1 MVPAQVRLL
10 SMGSATIE
18 CCTVLGA
25 KQTVLAGRVSV
36 VILFCLSF
44 LLLLGKTSQSQ
55 EPQERLSQ
63 FLKSYCL
70 DCHNQH
76 DADGNRDFE
85 SLVLPFT
92 SESQIITATEI
103 IDQLT
108 LRQMPPPEAEQPT
121 IDDSIP
127 FLEFLREQVQV
138 ARMQLKSTGG
148 RTVLRRLT
156 NREYERT
163 LATLFGRSVDTLGLT
178 TEFPSETATHNLER
192 IGSEMI
198 TSGVLLDKY
207 FAAANRLIE
216 LRLNKPDTPSQE
228 WHFQGSFKQYEELQ
242 GPHKSVFNYRF
253 LCLYEQPN
261 TDTRQGGYG
270 HIEDF
275 LQGVPVSGLYDIEVQ
290 AQAMHRNT
298 HYDPKIFRIDFSEPF
313 QLAVV
318 PGDVKRGHIHY
329 PQSIEPILGQAIVP
343 DDAPEWIAF
352 RVWLEEGQTPR
363 FIFPNGPYES
373 RASVLEA
380 NKKYKEEL
388 KVDEDPGVNRAKL
401 LTDGALPHIRI
412 SEIKVR
418 GPLPESNGTAEE
430 IAAFGPDGF
439 QIERAIEQLNAFAER
454 AYRRPLEDTDRTRIE
469 NMYQKRM
476 SEQASNRQ
484 AALDTL
490 KMILCSPSF
499 LYLFERT
506 PEDDP
511 RLGPYDLATR
521 LSYTLWGIPPDDA
534 LWQSASTSAL
544 TDPAVLKEH
553 VHRMLADKR
562 SDEFIY
568 RFNDS
573 WLNLRVI
580 GSLPPPRQSATEYYS
595 EDLPTSMKEE
605 AKTFFRHLLDT
616 NGSVTDFID
625 SDYTFVDKKLAKLY
639 KLPEREAM
647 RLADGFKR
655 VSLENRNQ
663 RGGVLGM
670 AGVLTASANGVDTSP
685 VTRGVWVLENM
696 LGLPPPPPPDE
707 VPAIES
713 DVTGATTIRERLE
726 KHRADAT
733 CNVCHR
739 KIDPMG
745 FALEHFD
752 PIGRFRKEYKEP
764 KGKKQGALVDP
775 SGVLPSGE
783 IYTNFAEYKQLL
795 LRTRS
800 QYFVRHMVETM
811 LSFSTGRQMEQVDQ
825 VEVDRITQRVIAS
838 EYSINTMID
847 EVFTSEIFRMR

>member
-1 MVPAQVRLL
+1 MVEWQ
-10 SMGSATIE
+10 
-18 CCTVLGA
+18 
-25 KQTVLAGRVSV
+25 KVLAARQVFLNSRVKLA
-36 VILFCLSF
+36 ILFCLALMSRPTAT
-44 LLLLGKTSQSQ
+44 LSQ

-63 FLKSYCL
+63 FLKTYCM
-70 DCHNQH
+70 DCHNQQN
-76 DADGNRDFE
+76 AEGNRDFE
-85 SLVLPFT
+85 SLGLPLT
-92 SESQIITATEI
+92 SELQIITATEI

-108 LRQMPPPEAEQPT
+108 LRQMPPPDAEQPT
-121 IDDSIP
+121 MEDSVAFI
-127 FLEFLREQVQV
+127 EFLRDNVQE

-156 NREYERT
+156 NREYENT
-163 LATLFGRSVDTLGLT
+163 LATLFCRRVDTLGLT
-178 TEFPSETATHNLER
+178 TEFPSETAAHNLER

-216 LRLNKPDTPSQE
+216 LRLNKGDVPSQE
-228 WHFQGSFKQYEELQ
+228 WHFQGNFKQYEELQ
-242 GPHKSVFNYRF
+242 GPHKEVFNYRY

-343 DDAPEWIAF
+343 DDAPEWTTF

-388 KVDEDPGVNRAKL
+388 KVDDDPGVNRAKL

-412 SEIKVR
+412 SEIKIR
-418 GPLPESNGTAEE
+418 GPLLESNGPAEE
-430 IAAFGPDGF
+430 IAAFGPTGF
-439 QIERAIEQLNAFAER
+439 QSERAIEQLHTFAER
-454 AYRRPLEDTDRTRIE
+454 AYRRPLQDTDRARIE
-469 NMYQKRM
+469 KIYRKRID
-476 SEQASNRQ
+476 EQATSRQ
-484 AALDTL
+484 AALDAL

-521 LSYTLWGIPPDDA
+521 LSYTLWGLPPDDT
-534 LWQSASTSAL
+534 LWQSASTGAV
-544 TDPAVLKEH
+544 TDPGVLKEH
-553 VHRMLADKR
+553 ARRMLADKR
-562 SDEFIY
+562 SDEFIH

-595 EDLPTSMKEE
+595 EDLPTSMMEE
-605 AKTFFRHLLDT
+605 AKH
-616 NGSVTDFID
+616 
-625 SDYTFVDKKLAKLY
+625 
-639 KLPEREAM
+639 
-647 RLADGFKR
+647 
-655 VSLENRNQ
+655 
-663 RGGVLGM
+663 
-670 AGVLTASANGVDTSP
+670 
-685 VTRGVWVLENM
+685 
-696 LGLPPPPPPDE
+696 
-707 VPAIES
+707 
-713 DVTGATTIRERLE
+713 
-726 KHRADAT
+726 
-733 CNVCHR
+733 
-739 KIDPMG
+739 
-745 FALEHFD
+745 
-752 PIGRFRKEYKEP
+752 
-764 KGKKQGALVDP
+764 
-775 SGVLPSGE
+775 
-783 IYTNFAEYKQLL
+783 
-795 LRTRS
+795 
-800 QYFVRHMVETM
+800 
-811 LSFSTGRQMEQVDQ
+811 
-825 VEVDRITQRVIAS
+825 
-838 EYSINTMID
+838 
-847 EVFTSEIFRMR
+847 

>member
-1 MVPAQVRLL
+1 MVNTLRPFPFAW
-10 SMGSATIE
+10 SATSNIGSFAV
-18 CCTVLGA
+18 TVIAWVIWQSGA
-25 KQTVLAGRVSV
+25 
-36 VILFCLSF
+36 SF
-44 LLLLGKTSQSQ
+44 SQDPS
-55 EPQERLSQ
+55 ERLSQ
-63 FLKSYCL
+63 FLQSYCIE
-70 DCHNQH
+70 CHNQQNSE
-76 DADGNRDFE
+76 GNREFE
-85 SLVLPFT
+85 SFRLPLDSEPLV
-92 SESQIITATEI
+92 ITATEI

-108 LRQMPPPEAEQPT
+108 LHQMPPPDANQPAAE
-121 IDDSIP
+121 DSLA
-127 FLEFLREQVQV
+127 FVEFLRERVLD
-138 ARMQLKSTGG
+138 ARKQLKSTGG

-156 NREYERT
+156 NREYEKT
-163 LATLFGRSVDTLGLT
+163 LAVLFGRRVDTLGLT
-178 TEFPSETATHNLER
+178 TEFPSETASDNLER
-192 IGSEMI
+192 IGAEMI

-207 FAAANRLIE
+207 FTAANRLIE
-216 LRLNKPDTPSQE
+216 LRLNKEKIASQE
-228 WHFQGSFKQYEELQ
+228 WHFQGNFQQYEELQ
-242 GPHKSVFNYRF
+242 GPHKSVFNYRY

-275 LQGVPVSGLYDIEVQ
+275 LKGVPVSGLYDIEVQ

-313 QLAVV
+313 QLGIV

-329 PQSIEPILGQAIVP
+329 PQSIEPVLGQAIVP
-343 DDAPEWIAF
+343 DDAPEWLTF

-380 NKKYKEEL
+380 NKRYKDEL
-388 KVDEDPGVNRAKL
+388 KVENDPGVNRAKL

-412 SEIKVR
+412 SEIKIR
-418 GPLPESNGTAEE
+418 GPLPEPDGIAEE
-430 IAAFGPDGF
+430 IAAFGPNGF
-439 QIERAIEQLNAFAER
+439 QVERAIEQLYAFAQR
-454 AYRRPLEDTDRTRIE
+454 AYRRPLHEADRNRIAM
-469 NMYQKRM
+469 MYQKRLM
-476 SEQASNRQ
+476 EQATNRQ

-499 LYLFERT
+499 LYLFEST

-511 RLGPYDLATR
+511 KLGPYDLATR
-521 LSYTLWGIPPDDA
+521 LSYTLWGLPPDED
-534 LWQSASTSAL
+534 LWHAASTGSL
-544 TDPAVLKEH
+544 SEPAILREH
-553 VHRMLADKR
+553 ARRLLADTR

-580 GSLPPPRQSATEYYS
+580 GSLPPPRQNATEYYA
-595 EDLPTSMKEE
+595 EDLPASMKEE
-605 AKTFFRHLLDT
+605 AKFFFRYLLDT
-616 NGSVTDFID
+616 NGAVTDFMD

-639 KLPEREAM
+639 KLPEKETL
-647 RLADGFKR
+647 RLADGFTK
-655 VSLENRNQ
+655 VTLQDRNQ
-663 RGGVLGM
+663 RGGILGM

-713 DVTGATTIRERLE
+713 DVNGATTIRERLE

-733 CNVCHR
+733 CSVCHR

-752 PIGRFRKEYKEP
+752 PIGRFRNEYKES
-764 KGKKQGALVDP
+764 KGKKKTHPIDP

-783 IYTNFAEYKQLL
+783 SFANFAEYKQLL
-795 LRTRS
+795 LQTRS
-800 QYFVRHMVETM
+800 HFFVRHMVETM
-811 LSFSTGRQMEQVDQ
+811 LSFASGRQMEQT
-825 VEVDRITQRVIAS
+825 DRIEIDRICQEVILS
-838 EYSINTMID
+838 NYSINTMLD
-847 EVFTSEIFRMR
+847 EVFTSEIFRTR

>member
-1 MVPAQVRLL
+1 MVEWQKELAARQVFLLGREAFAILLCLALL
-10 SMGSATIE
+10 SRPTAS
-18 CCTVLGA
+18 L
-25 KQTVLAGRVSV
+25 
-36 VILFCLSF
+36 
-44 LLLLGKTSQSQ
+44 SQ

-63 FLKSYCL
+63 FLKTYCM
-70 DCHNQH
+70 DCHNQQN
-76 DADGNRDFE
+76 AEGNRDFE
-85 SLVLPFT
+85 SLGLPLT
-92 SESQIITATEI
+92 SELQIVTATEI

-108 LRQMPPPEAEQPT
+108 LRQMPPQDAEQPT
-121 IDDSIP
+121 TEDSIA
-127 FLEFLREQVQV
+127 FIEFLRDNVQD

-156 NREYERT
+156 NREYENT
-163 LATLFGRSVDTLGLT
+163 LATLFGRRVDTLGLT

-216 LRLNKPDTPSQE
+216 LRLNKEEMASQE
-228 WHFQGSFKQYEELQ
+228 WHFQGNFKQYEELQ
-242 GPHKSVFNYRF
+242 GPHKSVFDYRY

-343 DDAPEWIAF
+343 DDAPEWTTF

-412 SEIKVR
+412 SEIKIR
-418 GPLPESNGTAEE
+418 GPLLESNGPAEE
-430 IAAFGPDGF
+430 IAAFGPTGF
-439 QIERAIEQLNAFAER
+439 QSERAIEQLHTFAER
-454 AYRRPLEDTDRTRIE
+454 AYRRPLQDTDRARIE
-469 NMYQKRM
+469 KIYRKRID
-476 SEQASNRQ
+476 EQATSRQ

-521 LSYTLWGIPPDDA
+521 LSYTLWGLPPDDT
-534 LWQSASTSAL
+534 LWQSASTGAL
-544 TDPAVLKEH
+544 TDPVVLKEH
-553 VHRMLADKR
+553 AHRMLADKR
-562 SDEFIY
+562 SDEFIH

-605 AKTFFRHLLDT
+605 AKHFFRNLLD
-616 NGSVTDFID
+616 NSGPVTDFID

-639 KLPEREAM
+639 KLPEKETM

-713 DVTGATTIRERLE
+713 DVNGATTIRERLE

-752 PIGRFRKEYKEP
+752 PIGRFRSEYKEP
-764 KGKKQGALVDP
+764 KSKKKGPVVDP

-783 IYTNFAEYKQLL
+783 VYTNFAEYKQLL
-795 LRTRS
+795 LRSRS
-800 QYFVRHMVETM
+800 QFFVRHMVETM
-811 LSFSTGRQMEQVDQ
+811 LAFATGRQMEQTDQ
-825 VEVDRITQRVIAS
+825 IEVDRITQHVIAS
-838 EYSINTMID
+838 EYSLNTMMD
-847 EVFTSEIFRMR
+847 EIFASEIFRTR

>member
-1 MVPAQVRLL
+1 M
-10 SMGSATIE
+10 ATANQL
-18 CCTVLGA
+18 VL
-25 KQTVLAGRVSV
+25 TGRVSIA
-36 VILFCLSF
+36 ILFCLT
-44 LLLLGKTSQSQ
+44 LTLLGKRAECQ

-63 FLKSYCL
+63 FLKTYCL
-70 DCHNQH
+70 DCHNQQNAEG
-76 DADGNRDFE
+76 DRDFE
-85 SLVLPFT
+85 SLILPLN
-92 SESQIITATEI
+92 SESQIITLTEI

-108 LRQMPPPEAEQPT
+108 LRQMPPPEAEQPST
-121 IDDSIP
+121 DGSIA
-127 FLEFLREQVQV
+127 FLEFLREQVKN
-138 ARMQLKSTGG
+138 ARMHLHSTGG

-156 NREYERT
+156 NREYEST
-163 LATLFGRSVDTLGLT
+163 LTILFGRRVDTLGLT
-178 TEFPSETATHNLER
+178 TEFPSETASHNLER

-216 LRLNKPDTPSQE
+216 LRLNKPETPTQE
-228 WHFQGSFKQYEELQ
+228 WHFQGNFKQYEELQ
-242 GPHKSVFNYRF
+242 GPHKSVFNYRY

-275 LQGVPVSGLYDIEVQ
+275 LQGVPISGLYDIEVQ

-329 PQSIEPILGQAIVP
+329 PQSIEPILGQAVVP
-343 DDAPEWIAF
+343 DDAPEWITF

-380 NKKYKEEL
+380 NKKYKDEL
-388 KVDEDPGVNRAKL
+388 KVEEDPGVNRAKL

-412 SEIKVR
+412 SEIKIR
-418 GPLPESNGTAEE
+418 GPLAETNGTAEE
-430 IAAFGPDGF
+430 IAAFGQDGF
-439 QIERAIEQLNAFAER
+439 RAERAVDQLYEFARR
-454 AYRRPLEDTDRTRIE
+454 AYRRPLQDTDRARIE
-469 NMYQKRM
+469 KMYQKRIT
-476 SEQASNRQ
+476 EGVTNRH
-484 AALDTL
+484 ATLDTL

-511 RLGPYDLATR
+511 RLDPYDLATR
-521 LSYTLWGIPPDDA
+521 LSYTLWGTPPDEA
-534 LWQSASTSAL
+534 LWQSAATGTL
-544 TDPAVLKEH
+544 TESAVLREH
-553 VHRMLADKR
+553 VRRMLADTR

-580 GSLPPPRQSATEYYS
+580 GSLPPPRQNATEYYA

-605 AKTFFRHLLDT
+605 AKIFFRHLLDA
-616 NGSVTDFID
+616 NGPITDFID

-639 KLPEREAM
+639 KLPESETM

-655 VSLENRNQ
+655 VSLDNRNQ

-696 LGLPPPPPPDE
+696 LGLPPPPPPDV

-752 PIGRFRKEYKEP
+752 PIGRFRSEYKEP
-764 KGKKQGALVDP
+764 KGKKKGGAIDP
-775 SGVLPSGE
+775 SGVFPSGE
-783 IYTNFAEYKQLL
+783 VYTNFAEYKQLL

-800 QYFVRHMVETM
+800 QFLVRHMVETK
-811 LSFSTGRQMEQVDQ
+811 LSFATGRKMEQSDQ
-825 VEVDRITQRVIAS
+825 IEVDRITQQVIES
-838 EYSINTMID
+838 EYSINTMTD
-847 EVFTSEIFRMR
+847 EVFASEIFRTR

>member
-1 MVPAQVRLL
+1 MVEWRR
-10 SMGSATIE
+10 
-18 CCTVLGA
+18 
-25 KQTVLAGRVSV
+25 VLAAWQVFLLGRVTFT
-36 VILFCLSF
+36 ILFCLA
-44 LLLLGKTSQSQ
+44 LLSRPTESLSQDT
-55 EPQERLSQ
+55 QERLSQ
-63 FLKSYCL
+63 FLKTYCI
-70 DCHNQH
+70 DCHNQQNVE
-76 DADGNRDFE
+76 GNRDFE
-85 SLVLPFT
+85 SLGLPLT
-92 SESQIITATEI
+92 SELQIITATEI

-108 LRQMPPPEAEQPT
+108 LRQMPPPDAEQPT
-121 IDDSIP
+121 TEDSIA
-127 FLEFLREQVQV
+127 FIEFLRDQVQD
-138 ARMQLKSTGG
+138 ARLQFKSTGG
-148 RTVLRRLT
+148 RTVMRRLT
-156 NREYERT
+156 NREYENT
-163 LATLFGRSVDTLGLT
+163 LATLFGRRVDTLGLT
-178 TEFPSETATHNLER
+178 TEFPSETTTQNLER

-216 LRLNKPDTPSQE
+216 LRLNKEDVPSQE
-228 WHFQGSFKQYEELQ
+228 WHFQGNFKQYEELQ
-242 GPHKSVFNYRF
+242 GPHKSVFNYRY

-275 LQGVPVSGLYDIEVQ
+275 LHGVPVSGLYDIELQ

-343 DDAPEWIAF
+343 DDAPEWLTF

-412 SEIKVR
+412 SEIKIR

-430 IAAFGPDGF
+430 IAAFGSNGF
-439 QIERAIEQLNAFAER
+439 QVQRAIDQLYAFAQR
-454 AYRRPLEDTDRTRIE
+454 AFRRPLHDADRIRIE
-469 NMYQKRM
+469 KMYQNRM
-476 SEQASNRQ
+476 AEQATSRQ

-499 LYLFERT
+499 LYLFEWT

-511 RLGPYDLATR
+511 RLGPFDLATR
-521 LSYTLWGIPPDDA
+521 LSYTLWGLPPDET
-534 LWQSASTSAL
+534 LWQSALQGTL

-580 GSLPPPRQSATEYYS
+580 GSLPPPRQNATEYYS

-605 AKTFFRHLLDT
+605 AKTFFRNLIDT
-616 NGSVTDFID
+616 NGPVTDFID

-639 KLPEREAM
+639 KLPEKETM
-647 RLADGFKR
+647 RLADGFKK
-655 VSLENRNQ
+655 VSLKNLNQ

-713 DVTGATTIRERLE
+713 DVNGAKTIRERLE

-752 PIGRFRKEYKEP
+752 PIGRFRSEYKEP
-764 KGKKQGALVDP
+764 KQKGKGPAVDP

-783 IYTNFAEYKQLL
+783 TYTNFAQYKQLL
-795 LRTRS
+795 LNTRS
-800 QYFVRHMVETM
+800 HFFVRHMVETM
-811 LSFSTGRQMEQVDQ
+811 LSFATGRQMEQTDRL
-825 VEVDRITQRVIAS
+825 EIDRITQQVIAT
-838 EYSINTMID
+838 EYSINTMLD
-847 EVFTSEIFRMR
+847 EVFTSEIFRTR